1 MSLIKKILNV
11 FQKSSFLQ
19 RTLIP
24 PSLAML
30 LAIIFMTIIFIQ
42 TNKVANSTTLL
53 QHSLIPILE
62 KSAKNQALLQRISEK
77 FTFATLSSEME
88 FMENADGYSKTIK
101 DNLLFIRDDKSL
113 NIQHAQKA
121 LNEFDLYFKQARAI
135 TTTLMQSEEI
145 MALNHHEV
153 NKLVHSYNKVS
164 LTFNALHKEVQSL
177 IKRHTDEIEYRMN
190 AILIDG
196 STTAIVLLV
205 FLFIMSYLIYLNFQ
219 KRFVNLIKDINNI
232 SDNKNNLIL
241 ALQKFSNDEF
251 GILSNK
257 LNSLFQSFGEHY
269 DKLSVE
275 KGKIEEM
282 AKRDQLTNLY
292 NRHHIESVFK
302 DFDKN
307 NILYGVIILDVDHF
321 KLVNDN
327 YGHQVGD
334 EVLIKIAN
342 ILQIFTRDGDITCR
356 WGGEEFLIIVPQ
368 TTIEDLH
375 QIAEKTRKKIESLD
389 FDVAGK
395 LSASFGITLSHEN
408 IASHII
414 IKEADDALY
423 QAKNSGRNKTI
434 IYQTE
439 ISKES

>member
-1 MSLIKKILNV
+1 MSLLKNIFHS
-11 FQKSSFLQ
+11 FQKASFLQ
-19 RTLIP
+19 RTLLP

-42 TNKVANSTTLL
+42 TSRVANSTTLL
-53 QHSLIPILE
+53 QYSLIPILE

-88 FMENADGYSKTIK
+88 FMENADEYSKTIK
-101 DNLLFIRDDKSL
+101 DNLLFIRNDKSL

-153 NKLVHSYNKVS
+153 NKLVHSYNQVS
-164 LTFNALHKEVQSL
+164 LTFDSLHKEIQSL
-177 IKRHTDEIEYRMN
+177 IKNHTDKIEYRMN
-190 AILIDG
+190 TILIDG
-196 STTAIVLLV
+196 SIIAIILFT
-205 FLFIMSYLIYLNFQ
+205 FLFIISYLIYLNFQ

-257 LNSLFQSFGEHY
+257 LNSIFQSFGEHY

-275 KGKIEEM
+275 KSKIEEM

-292 NRHHIESVFK
+292 NRHHLDSVFNDLDNK
-302 DFDKN
+302 K
-307 NILYGVIILDVDHF
+307 ILYGIIMLDIDYF

-334 EVLIKIAN
+334 QVLIKIAN
-342 ILQIFTRDGDITCR
+342 TLEICTRDSDITGR

-368 TTIEDLH
+368 TTIENLH
-375 QIAEKTRKKIESLD
+375 QIAEKTRRKIEELD

-395 LSASFGITLSHEN
+395 LSASFGITLSQTDV
-408 IASHII
+408 ASHIV
-414 IKEADDALY
+414 IKQADDALY
-423 QAKNSGRNKTI
+423 
-434 IYQTE
+434 
-439 ISKES
+439 